1 MLNPH
6 IFRAYDVRGRVG
18 SDINPEVFRQVGR
31 AYGTLIRRH
40 GGRTIVVGRDNRE
53 SSAALH
59 TGFVEGA
66 RAAGLD
72 VVDIGEVTTPM
83 LYFATAHWRLDGGAN
98 ITGSHNP
105 VDYNGVKMVHP
116 GSAPLSE
123 NEIQDLRRNIE
134 RGDLTSGQG
143 TLTERQVR
151 DDYFGMVAG
160 LVRPARRLRVVVD
173 AGNGV

>member
-18 SDINPEVFRQVGR
+18 TDINPEVFRRVGR
-31 AYGTLIRRH
+31 AYGTLIRRNR
-40 GGRTIVVGRDNRE
+40 GRTIAVGRDNRE
-53 SSAALH
+53 SSGALH

-72 VVDIGEVTTPM
+72 VIDIGQVTTPM
-83 LYFATAHWRLDGGAN
+83 LDFATAHWRPDGGAH

-116 GSAPLSE
+116 GAAPLRE
-123 NEIQDLRRNIE
+123 DEIQALRRMIE
-134 RGDLTSGQG
+134 ADDLESGRRA
-143 TLTERQVR
+143 LTER
-151 DDYFGMVAG
+151 
-160 LVRPARRLRVVVD
+160 RPR
-173 AGNGV
+173 GGY